1 MSKIG
6 VILRNKFKNENL
18 VSLGAIFVIIFIST
32 TTQLEIFYPWF
43 SYYGTSEIL
52 KYLLPYNIMLIL
64 LYANYFITM
73 FMNPGYVPEDFNESI
88 KQAKKLAKLE
98 KKKGKKGGEIIED
111 EIPLNQLRNRKF
123 IGNQLKGYTPL
134 KCDKCNGYK
143 PARTH
148 HCSICKRCVLRMDH
162 HCPWVANCVGYNN
175 VAYFGRFLGYVTVLC
190 LYNLFLIGKRILNVI
205 DYQNNRYKY
214 DNYDSSDTIEKL
226 YPLVD
231 KKEMTFI
238 IIDLIMLFVVIFL
251 VTPLFAFQVM
261 YATSNTSTIEDRE
274 NKKIQ
279 VLIEKGEVPDMKYP
293 YDYGWLDN
301 LKDVYGRNILNWPF
315 TGRGTGDGVHFT
327 IKGNCEP
334 NENND
339 YLIYWPPKEYYQYK
353 RMKKEDLEDQ
363 LENKKRG
370 TRNYDGRISRH
381 VRRDSEG
388 YVVKTTT
395 EEDRERMVMKAIKRD
410 EERERRKQQKLLLL
424 QQQQQVNEQSLE
436 HGLEQESNKFGN
448 NDTILNN
455 NSLYQRHPNV
465 PPNRKIM
472 SITQVMEEN
481 SDSGSETN
489 TDDEESSGTE
499 TASYVSEYEYDSE
512 YDVESDYEYDQRQY
526 MNEVYVPSQPREV
539 DSSDLWSDEAELM
552 NQYKEGEIISE
563 NEMYNPLP
571 KDKNI

>member
-1 MSKIG
+1 
-6 VILRNKFKNENL
+6 
-18 VSLGAIFVIIFIST
+18 
-32 TTQLEIFYPWF
+32 
-43 SYYGTSEIL
+43 
-52 KYLLPYNIMLIL
+52 
-64 LYANYFITM
+64 
-73 FMNPGYVPEDFNESI
+73 
-88 KQAKKLAKLE
+88 
-98 KKKGKKGGEIIED
+98 
-111 EIPLNQLRNRKF
+111 
-123 IGNQLKGYTPL
+123 
-134 KCDKCNGYK
+134 
-143 PARTH
+143 
-148 HCSICKRCVLRMDH
+148 
-162 HCPWVANCVGYNN
+162 
-175 VAYFGRFLGYVTVLC
+175 
-190 LYNLFLIGKRILNVI
+190 LIGKRILNVI